1 MFFQKKKQIEH
12 LKSLLQLK
20 EQERRME
27 HIANGEIRKQLARSM
42 RDNARL
48 KRKLDFVAKESNEIY
63 GELAKAEK
71 EIEQRRKLY
80 EHGKECTIK
89 VMAEL
94 RTQLFEARE
103 KNAVFENNI
112 GALAFNIEQG
122 NKNYVAVCRDNAL
135 LRGKVAVYEQF
146 IGELKPAAEDGKKE
160 NSGNDNRVSE
170 EKVPGDAAEGRNDG
184 NALSEAEQK
193 VSDDLQ

>member
-48 KRKLDFVAKESNEIY
+48 RHKLDFAAEKSNEIY

-80 EHGKECTIK
+80 EHGKKSMIQ
-89 VMAEL
+89 VMLGLKKQLKEAED
-94 RTQLFEARE
+94 RI
-103 KNAVFENNI
+103 VVYENNI
-112 GALAFNIEQG
+112 GALAHNIEQG
-122 NKNYVAVCRDNAL
+122 NKIYVQVCRDNSL

-146 IGELKPAAEDGKKE
+146 IGELKPTKDNKED
-160 NSGNDNRVSE
+160 SGNDNRVSE
-170 EKVPGDAAEGRNDG
+170 ETVSCDAAEGRNDG